1 MITIIGDNPDELA
14 DLQDV
19 IERGILNTKR
29 NDEITLDVSYKLSSG
44 DQLLVNKYN
53 HIIGSIEKENK
64 DFPQAKDIEP
74 CVESF
79 KELMDE
85 LPFDDLK

>member
-53 HIIGSIEKENK
+53 HIIGSIEKDNK
-64 DFPQAKDIEP
+64 DFPQTKDIEP

>member
-14 DLQDV
+14 DLQD
-19 IERGILNTKR
+19 IILDSNKPY
-29 NDEITLDVSYKLSSG
+29 EIDITYKLSSG
-44 DQLLVNKYN
+44 NELLYDKYCH

-74 CVESF
+74 CVESYS
-79 KELMDE
+79 KLLDV
-85 LPFDDLK
+85 LPLDDLK

>member
-19 IERGILNTKR
+19 IESGLINIKH
-29 NDEITLDVSYKLSSG
+29 NDEITLDVTYKLSSG
-44 DQLLVNKYN
+44 NELIYNKYN

-74 CVESF
+74 CIESF
-79 KELMDE
+79 KELLDE